1 MKEFTQETIEAI
13 GSYVYALIDPR
24 KSESHS
30 SRIFYVGK
38 GVGNRCFSHAEAET
52 RWKAG
57 EPNPKLGL
65 IREIRKA
72 TGKPPPVSI
81 IAHRLTEGE
90 AHRLEAAL
98 ISTLQTDC
106 NLVRGK
112 YADDYYLTTA
122 ELEGRHS
129 CPLHES
135 ELGHRVLL
143 VNLNGGDELP
153 SYPDTEPEDFPRRVL
168 MYWPLS
174 DRNADQVEYI
184 IGVYR
189 QVTRIVFKT
198 RRTADGR
205 AVYERIAKSKK
216 KNGHPNWKRAFA
228 GERSIEKELIWCNRR
243 IIAADGRIATKFPR
257 QVGCQLIGKHSQR

>member
-1 MKEFTQETIEAI
+1 MNEFSQETIEAI
-13 GSYVYALIDPR
+13 GSYVYALIDPQ
-24 KSESHS
+24 KAESDP

-38 GVGNRCFSHAEAET
+38 GMGNRCFSHAKAET

-57 EPNPKLGL
+57 EPNQKLGL
-65 IREIRKA
+65 IREIREA
-72 TGKPPPVSI
+72 TGKQPSISI
-81 IAHRLTEGE
+81 IAHRLTDDG
-90 AHRLEAAL
+90 AHQLEASL

-112 YADDYYLTTA
+112 YAADYCLSA
-122 ELEGRHS
+122 DEVEGRYS
-129 CPLHES
+129 RPLHES

-153 SYPDTEPEDFPRRVL
+153 SYPDIEPRDFPRRVL

-189 QVTRIVFKT
+189 QVTRLVFKT

-205 AVYERIAKSKK
+205 AVYERTATGKK

-228 GERSIEKELIWCNRR
+228 GDRFPEKELIWCNRR
-243 IIAADGRIATKFPR
+243 IIASDGRIATKFPR
-257 QVGCQLIGKHSQR
+257 QVGCQLIGKHSQK

>member
-1 MKEFTQETIEAI
+1 MTEFSQETIEAI
-13 GSYVYALIDPR
+13 RSYVYALIDPR
-24 KSESHS
+24 KKESDA

-38 GVGNRCFSHAEAET
+38 GVGNRCFAHAEAET

-57 EPNPKLGL
+57 EPNPKLKL
-65 IREIRKA
+65 IREIRKD
-72 TGKPPPVSI
+72 TGESPPVSI
-81 IAHRLTEGE
+81 LAHCLADDE

-112 YADDYYLTTA
+112 YADDYCLTTA
-122 ELEGRHS
+122 GLEGRYS
-129 CPLHES
+129 RPMQES

-143 VNLNGGDELP
+143 VNLNGGGEMP
-153 SYPDTEPEDFPRRVL
+153 SYPNIQTEDFSRRVL

-189 QVTRIVFKT
+189 QVTRIVF
-198 RRTADGR
+198 RTHRTPDGR
-205 AVYERIAKSKK
+205 AIYERIAKSKK
-216 KNGHPNWKRAFA
+216 TNGHPNWKRAFK
-228 GERSIEKELIWCNRR
+228 GDRCPEKELIWCNRR
-243 IIAADGRIATKFPR
+243 IIASDGRIATKFPR
-257 QVGCQLIGKHSQR
+257 QVGCQLIGKHSQK